1 MTQAWLTWWRER
13 SARERWMIGG
23 TAALVLTLIVFFFVW
38 QPLDTERLRL
48 AKRVPELKITLARMQ
63 IQAREVKGVQ
73 SRGKPRSL
81 EVALEETGREIGLPK
96 GAIRS
101 DGPERARI
109 NLAAIEF
116 NKWIA
121 WIAKLQ
127 QDRAIRLEA
136 AQIEALA
143 EPGMVKVNALLTTA
157 TGK

>member
-1 MTQAWLTWWRER
+1 MRETSLTWWRER

-23 TAALVLTLIVFFFVW
+23 TAALVLALIVFFFLW
-38 QPLDTERLRL
+38 QPLNAERLRL
-48 AKRVPELKITLARMQ
+48 AKRVPELKNTLARMQ
-63 IQAREVKGVQ
+63 TQAQEVKGVQ
-73 SRGKPRSL
+73 SRSKPRSL
-81 EVALEETGREIGLPK
+81 EVALEETSREIALPK

-101 DGPERARI
+101 DGLERARI

-121 WIAKLQ
+121 WTAKLQ
-127 QDRAIRLEA
+127 QERAIRLEA